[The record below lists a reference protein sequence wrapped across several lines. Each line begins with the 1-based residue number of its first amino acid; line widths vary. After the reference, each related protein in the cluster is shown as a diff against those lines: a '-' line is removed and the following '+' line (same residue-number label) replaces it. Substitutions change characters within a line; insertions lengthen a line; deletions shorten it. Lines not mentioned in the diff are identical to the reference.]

1 MGGYRLKKMVYDH
14 SCNKQKNKTMSE
26 KKTQKEHDAFSG
38 ENIKNTKYG
47 ILASSIDMDLIPQ
60 HKKPE
65 QVRDEIPTLNR
76 CGYMKSKLEFFG
88 ETFIDLAKVSNKP
101 ALEVGCAYGWLT
113 HQVLETDSEIVASDI
128 SKEHLEITLKDA
140 PQDKLDNLYI
150 SKGSFPEEVSF
161 DEESFDVVM
170 ASRIIH
176 FLKGED
182 VRKGLDKIHS
192 WLTPNGALICT
203 NCSIYHS
210 SVKEKMS
217 KIFEERIKNKEEW
230 AGLTKQESFDSA
242 HDDYSHSF
250 LNCFYK
256 EQLEKLLP
264 EHGFKIEEIRYF
276 DYPGDPWPDEGKGHI
291 GFVARK
297 VAKN

>member
-1 MGGYRLKKMVYDH
+1 
-14 SCNKQKNKTMSE
+14 MSE
-26 KKTQKEHDAFSG
+26 ENSKDAFT
-38 ENIKNTKYG
+38 EKNTKKTKYG
-47 ILASSIDMDLIPQ
+47 ILASSIDIEFLPD
-60 HKKPE
+60 HTKPN

-76 CGYMKSKLEFFG
+76 FGYMKSKLEFFG
-88 ETFIDLAKVSNKP
+88 ESFISLAKASNKP
-101 ALEVGCAYGWLT
+101 SLEIGCAYGWLT
-113 HQVLETDSEIVASDI
+113 HQVLKTNSKIVASDI
-128 SKEHLEITLKDA
+128 SREHLEILLKDA

-150 SKGSFPEEVSF
+150 YKGSFPEEVSF
-161 DEESFDVVM
+161 DNESFDVVM

-182 VRKGLDKIHS
+182 VKKGLDKIYN
-192 WLTPNGALICT
+192 WLAPNGALICT

-210 SVKEKMS
+210 SVKKKMN

-230 AGLTKQESFDSA
+230 AGMTKQDSFDSV
-242 HDDYSHSF
+242 HDDYAHTF

-276 DYPGDPWPDEGKGHI
+276 DYPTDPWLDEGKGHI

-297 VAKN
+297 VAKS